1 MSTTD
6 AATPTERGTVTVRPR
21 RELARGATLT
31 GVFSLSPVLVA
42 VLWLTL
48 PTGHQNGVLA
58 VAVGVVVMGLLM
70 YWRYRLS
77 YAAVT
82 RTEFVKRG
90 WLPGFVRLRRDDVDT
105 LVLVRTYRDHSTETS
120 TQLLALDDEGR
131 RLFRMR
137 GTYWSET
144 SVDAVVDA
152 LGIPTTVLPRPLTR
166 REFFAAYP
174 DSPYWYES
182 RPWIGATIAGILF
195 TLGTGTLVV
204 LFRVFGSGA

>member
-6 AATPTERGTVTVRPR
+6 AAMPTERGTVTVSPR
-21 RELARGATLT
+21 REIARGATLT
-31 GVFSLSPVLVA
+31 GVFSFSPVLIA
-42 VLWLTL
+42 MLWLTL
-48 PTGHQNGVLA
+48 PTGHQSGVLA
-58 VAVGVVVMGLLM
+58 VAGGVVVIGLLM

-90 WLPGFVRLRRDDVDT
+90 WLPGFVRLRRREIDS
-105 LVLVRTYRDHSTETS
+105 LVLVRTYRDHSTETV

-137 GTYWSET
+137 STYWSEA

-152 LGIPTTVLPRPLTR
+152 LGMPTTVLPRPLTR

-182 RPWIGATIAGILF
+182 RPWIGVSVACSLFAVATGALVLLF
-195 TLGTGTLVV
+195 QA
-204 LFRVFGSGA
+204 FGSSV

>member
-48 PTGHQNGVLA
+48 PTGHQDGVLA
-58 VAVGVVVMGLLM
+58 VAAGVVVMGLLM

-77 YAAVT
+77 FAAVT

-90 WLPGFVRLRRDDVDT
+90 WLPGFVRLRRDEVDS
-105 LVLVRTYRDHSTETS
+105 LVLVRTYRDHSTETV

-137 GTYWSET
+137 GTYWSES
-144 SVDAVVDA
+144 SVDAVVEA
-152 LGIPTTVLPRPLTR
+152 LGMPTTVVPRPLTR

>member
-6 AATPTERGTVTVRPR
+6 AAMPTERGTVTVRPR

-48 PTGHQNGVLA
+48 PTGHQSGVLA
-58 VAVGVVVMGLLM
+58 VTCGVVVMGLLM

-90 WLPGFVRLRRDDVDT
+90 WLPGFVRLRRDEIDS
-105 LVLVRTYRDHSTETS
+105 LVLVRTYRDHSTETV
-120 TQLLALDDEGR
+120 TQLLALDDERR

-137 GTYWSET
+137 GTYWSEA
-144 SVDAVVDA
+144 SVEAVVDA

-182 RPWIGATIAGILF
+182 RPWIGVTVAGTLF
-195 TLGTGTLVV
+195 ALATGTLVV
-204 LFRVFGSGA
+204 LFQAFGSGA

>member
-58 VAVGVVVMGLLM
+58 VAVGVVVMGLSM

>member
-105 LVLVRTYRDHSTETS
+105 LVLVRTYRDHSTETV

-137 GTYWSET
+137 GTYWSEA
-144 SVDAVVDA
+144 SVEAVVEA
-152 LGIPTTVLPRPLTR
+152 LGMPTTVVPRPLTR

-182 RPWIGATIAGILF
+182 RPWIGVTIAGALF
-195 TLGTGTLVV
+195 ALATGTLA
-204 LFRVFGSGA
+204 LIFQVFGSSV

>member
-1 MSTTD
+1 MNTTD
-6 AATPTERGTVTVRPR
+6 AAMPTERDTVTVRPR

-31 GVFSLSPVLVA
+31 GVFSLSPVLIA

-48 PTGHQNGVLA
+48 PTGHQCGVLA
-58 VAVGVVVMGLLM
+58 VACGVVVMGLLM

-90 WLPGFVRLRRDDVDT
+90 WLPGFVRLRRDEIDS